1 MKCDPV
7 TYTESWASQK
17 LSIVFQGKNVTY
29 QTFLVNTMAKR
40 PLRGMSPE
48 SIIESLFVEEEEVIE
63 MDTFSDGM

>member
-1 MKCDPV
+1 
-7 TYTESWASQK
+7 
-17 LSIVFQGKNVTY
+17 VFQGKNVTY
-29 QTFLVNTMAKR
+29 QTFLVNIMAKR